1 MAKPNRVAAEQAENV
16 AKVREFPTVTV
27 EPLETKVIKP
37 KVIHI
42 SRRSR
47 GRRRKRGK
55 MRRRG
60 RAGKHWFWRAWRLQ
74 VIPWS
79 PPLSESYIL
88 PVLVLGLIGV
98 YIYFA
103 VSFYNSSDVS

>member
-1 MAKPNRVAAEQAENV
+1 M
-16 AKVREFPTVTV
+16 
-27 EPLETKVIKP
+27 
-37 KVIHI
+37 
-42 SRRSR
+42 
-47 GRRRKRGK
+47 GK

-60 RAGKHWFWRAWRLQ
+60 RAGEHWFWRVWRLQ

-88 PVLVLGLIGV
+88 PILVLVLIGI

-103 VSFYNSSDVS
+103 ASFYNSSDV